1 MRALKLALQFHTRL
15 PLKAGKAPSAKD
27 LGRAV
32 GWFPL
37 VGLLMGLVL
46 MLLHWAMMFDSTR
59 LHDEAAAFVLVLLWA
74 WMGGS
79 LHLDGLAD
87 TLDGLAS
94 GKSGKQMLA
103 VMHDHASGAFGV
115 VGLVLA
121 LLAKFVFIDSLPN
134 GLVWY
139 LPLPLVAGR
148 LTQTLLCTT
157 QDYAGKPGSLGAP
170 FVNKSTDEEA
180 WLGLSLAIGS
190 LVLLGLIFGWGL
202 GHWAFAQVVAT
213 DWLSIGLAPVAMIL
227 GIAFGWWMS
236 QAPIKRLAGLT
247 GDVCGYA
254 SEMAEIAT
262 ALLLLAGLVR

>member
-1 MRALKLALQFHTRL
+1 MRGFKVALQFLTRL
-15 PLKAGKAPSAKD
+15 PLRADRAPSPKD
-27 LGRAV
+27 LGQAV

-37 VGLLMGLVL
+37 VGLLMGLL
-46 MLLHWAMMFDSTR
+46 LLLLHWAMLFDTTR
-59 LHDEAAAFVLVLLWA
+59 LHDEAAAFALVLLWA

-94 GKSGKQMLA
+94 GKSGKPMLA

-115 VGLVLA
+115 TGLVLA
-121 LLAKFVFIDSLPN
+121 LLAKFVFLDSLPN

-157 QDYAGKPGSLGAP
+157 QDYAGKPSSLGAP
-170 FVNKSTDEEA
+170 FVNKSTDAEA
-180 WLGLSLAIGS
+180 WLGLALALGS
-190 LVLLGLIFGWGL
+190 LLLLGIGFGWGL
-202 GHWAFAQVVAT
+202 GHWPFAQVAAT
-213 DWLSIGLAPVAMIL
+213 DWLSIGLAPLALIL
-227 GIAFGWWMS
+227 GIAFGWWMA

-254 SEMAEIAT
+254 SEMAENAT
-262 ALLLLAGLVR
+262 ALLLLAALVR

>member
-1 MRALKLALQFHTRL
+1 MRALKLALQFLTRL
-15 PLKAGKAPSAKD
+15 PLQAGEAPSPKD
-27 LGRAV
+27 LGKAV

-46 MLLHWAMMFDSTR
+46 MLLHWAMMFDATR
-59 LHDEAAAFVLVLLWA
+59 LHDEAAALLLLVLWA

-121 LLAKFVFIDSLPN
+121 LLAKFVFLDSLPN

-157 QDYAGKPGSLGAP
+157 QDYAGKKNSLGSP
-170 FVNKSTDEEA
+170 FVSQSTDEEA
-180 WLGLSLAIGS
+180 WLGLMLSFGS
-190 LVLLGLIFGWGL
+190 LVLLGLGLGWGL
-202 GHWAFAQVVAT
+202 SHWAFAQVVAT
-213 DWLSIGLAPVAMIL
+213 DWLSIGLAPLAMAL
-227 GIAFGWWMS
+227 GIAFGWWMA

-254 SEMAEIAT
+254 SEMAELAT

>member
-1 MRALKLALQFHTRL
+1 MRALKLALQFLTRL
-15 PLKAGKAPSAKD
+15 PLRAGKAPSPKD

-46 MLLHWAMMFDSTR
+46 MLLHWAMMFDTTR
-59 LHDEAAAFVLVLLWA
+59 LHDEAAAVVLLLLWA

-121 LLAKFVFIDSLPN
+121 LLAKFVFLDSLPN

-139 LPLPLVAGR
+139 LPLPLIAGR

-157 QDYAGKPGSLGAP
+157 QHYAGAKNSLGSP
-170 FVNKSTDEEA
+170 FVSQSSDHEA
-180 WLGLSLAIGS
+180 WLGLELTVGS
-190 LVLLGLIFGWGL
+190 LVLLGFGFGWAL
-202 GHWAFAQVVAT
+202 SRWPFAQVVAT
-213 DWLSIGLAPVAMIL
+213 DWLSFVLAPVAMAL
-227 GIAFGWWMS
+227 GIGFGWLM
-236 QAPIKRLAGLT
+236 ARGAIKRLGGVT